1 MCGSYLSTEDSIIL
15 VVILVSIVC
24 GGGFLI
30 YWVLTGLKNAC
41 IWKTHA
47 TNTTTVGNTTVAF
60 TTTADADV
68 NHFDTQ
74 VENEDVTKHVACK
87 HSTELDL
94 HRCTDM
100 EASLAK
106 EAAIS
111 PLPYHSLEALTITTD
126 LVVPKEHG
134 QSLPVATD
142 DEETLQP
149 KDNMPYE
156 LDFWPKVA
164 VRCIIVTFLF
174 ISIGVLDR
182 LFDGD
187 HAHIFFAFGVLTLM
201 IFVCI
206 RCIHATEISAA
217 VKAARR
223 KIIRIGIIMGISS
236 LSLCVILVFIEETP
250 VLMMALL
257 VYGIL
262 CLFLT
267 SYHVCMVQQEA
278 NWTVSFIDVIN
289 GVWVS

>member
-1 MCGSYLSTEDSIIL
+1 MSGSYLSTEDSIIL
-15 VVILVSIVC
+15 IVILVSIVC

-30 YWVLTGLKNAC
+30 YWVFTGLKNAC
-41 IWKTHA
+41 IWKIH
-47 TNTTTVGNTTVAF
+47 TTTSVGNTTVAF
-60 TTTADADV
+60 TTIADADV

-74 VENEDVTKHVACK
+74 VENEDMTKHVACK
-87 HSTELDL
+87 HSTEL

-100 EASLAK
+100 EVTLAK
-106 EAAIS
+106 EA
-111 PLPYHSLEALTITTD
+111 PLPSRSLEALTLTTD

-134 QSLPVATD
+134 QSLPVPTD

-149 KDNMPYE
+149 NDNMPYE
-156 LDFWPKVA
+156 LHFWPKIA

-187 HAHIFFAFGVLTLM
+187 HAHIFFALGVLTLLV
-201 IFVCI
+201 FVCI
-206 RCIHATEISAA
+206 RCIHTTEISAA
-217 VKAARR
+217 VKTGRR

-236 LSLCVILVFIEETP
+236 LSLCVILIVFFEEIP
-250 VLMMALL
+250 VLMMGLL

-262 CLFLT
+262 CLFFA